1 MPGMGS
7 SSLDFGALASNL
19 YKGLLIALGAA
30 VLLFFLYLLL
40 DRFLDLSSAFRS
52 SKLKEWADR
61 GDDLS
66 TSPRIA
72 FLRRSFGILWIIDGL
87 FQLRPAMPGGFVS
100 NVAQPATTG
109 LPSPLTSFVDF
120 LLRVWN
126 AQPTKVDLITAFLQ
140 ISIGVGYLTLKKGPA
155 RRILGFVAIGWAVM
169 VLVGGNGFGLLY
181 AGASFLTGAPS
192 AIVIYGFVAIVILRA
207 ERGHVSVQGDRL
219 YEVFI
224 SVFLLIGAI
233 LQALPYEGY
242 WASHGISSM
251 TGAMATANQPHLI
264 SSVITAFTNFANS
277 SPKAA
282 NAILVIAPLVGAFAI
297 YLRPIRRIS
306 VAIVAAVTLFGWWI
320 GQDFG
325 IFSATATDFNSG
337 LPLML
342 VTLSLLR
349 SPLNAKVEEKVAP
362 IEVNPI
368 VRYGIFAVGSI
379 ATLISSLIAVLA
391 LVGPASGEMAIVDS
405 SGITA
410 VTKAAPSFSLTSY
423 NGQKVSLADLKGR
436 PVILTFLDPVCYDT
450 CPLMAQEMK
459 QADLQLGVKGKNV
472 AMVAVAANPIFH
484 SVADV
489 ANFTKSEG
497 LASLPNWYY
506 LTGSESQLASIWKN
520 YGIEVRTTQV
530 GMVVHT
536 QVEYFIDK
544 SGIERGLIVNTG
556 SNEFSSS
563 YVNLIRGE
571 LAKLS

>member
-30 VLLFFLYLLL
+30 LAFFLLFLLL
-40 DRFLDLSSAFRS
+40 DRFLDLSSAFKS
-52 SKLKEWADR
+52 SKLDQWGSR

-66 TSPRIA
+66 TTPRIR
-72 FLRRSFGILWIIDGL
+72 FLRRSFGVLWLIDGL

-109 LPSPLTSFVDF
+109 LPGPLASFVDT

-126 AQPTKVDLITAFLQ
+126 AQPTKVDLVTAFLQ
-140 ISIGVGYLTLKKGPA
+140 ISIGLGYLTLRKGVP
-155 RRILGFVAIGWAVM
+155 RRFLGYVAILWSVM
-169 VLVGGNGFGLLY
+169 VLVGGNGFGVLY

-192 AIVIYGFVAIVILRA
+192 AVVIYGFVAVIILKA
-207 ERGHVSVQGDRL
+207 ERGSSSALDDRA

-224 SVFLLIGAI
+224 SAFLLIGAI

-242 WASHGISSM
+242 WATHGILAM

-277 SPKAA
+277 SPVPA
-282 NAILVIAPLVGAFAI
+282 NALLVILPLIGAFAI
-297 YLRPIRRIS
+297 FLRPIRKVS
-306 VAIVAAVTLFGWWI
+306 VGVVVAVALTGWWI

-325 IFSATATDFNSG
+325 IFSSTATDFNSG
-337 LPLML
+337 LPLIL

-349 SPLNAKVEEKVAP
+349 PTVEVATEDKVAN
-362 IEVNPI
+362 IEINP
-368 VRYGIFAVGSI
+368 VLRYGAFSVGAI
-379 ATLISSLIAVLA
+379 ATTISSLIAVLA

-405 SGITA
+405 SGITT
-410 VTKAAPSFSLTSY
+410 VTKAAPSFTLTSY
-423 NGQKVSLADLKGR
+423 NGEQVSLSSLKGR

-450 CPLMAQEMK
+450 CPLMAQEIK
-459 QADLQLGVKGKNV
+459 QADLQLGAKGKNV

-497 LASLPNWYY
+497 LSSLPNWYY
-506 LTGSESQLASIWKN
+506 LTGSGADLAKVWKD

-544 SGIERGLIVNTG
+544 SGQERGLLVNSG
-556 SNEFSSS
+556 SSEFSSS
-563 YVNLIRGE
+563 YVNLIKNE